1 MKAMKLLICILC
13 FVCFN
18 SLDNG
23 LGLKP
28 QMGWNTWNKFQCGI
42 NETLINDSINA
53 LINSGLVDAGYN
65 YINLGDCWQK
75 KNRDDNGSILYD
87 NNTFPHGIEPLVK
100 YAHSKGLKFG
110 LYSSAG
116 NYTCQGRPGSLDY
129 EEQDAEV
136 YAKWDIDYLKY
147 DNCYNRGISSLV
159 RYPKMRDC
167 LNETGHPIFYSLCQW
182 GQEKVATWAKDVG
195 NSWRTTGDIS
205 DSWDSMINII
215 DENDKWYKYAGPGGW
230 NDPDML
236 EIGNGGMTL
245 TEYKTHFGL
254 WCISKAPLLIGCDI
268 TNMSDDIKKILTNSE
283 YIAINQDEL
292 GEQGHKIKRTQ
303 IDYPPDY
310 DPDVKSSRLE
320 LVNCNGKKAQKW
332 YINEDGSLRNN
343 NESLCVDIPNC
354 AKDDSTVSTFGCHI
368 GGETY
373 CDASKNQEWDY
384 TADKK
389 IQSRMEYPDGAKRC
403 LRVEEDTLTIVQTH
417 LCNESNTWEYNETDH
432 TIKSNGKCL
441 ATMVEATEVWAGNLS
456 NGSYAMLLL
465 NRADTPQKV
474 EISWDEIGFDNK
486 TLKLRDLWEQKD
498 LGEFNDSFSV
508 SLESHD
514 SVLLKAVVKEPI
526 PPETDTDG
534 PEDDKDEHKVLNI
547 VMIALCGV
555 FVICIGVIIY
565 MNVKKSKSENEE
577 NPETDR
583 LIGNNNN
590 ETKTNN
596 SMGVV

>member
-1 MKAMKLLICILC
+1 MKLLICLLYFACI
-13 FVCFN
+13 N
-18 SLDNG
+18 SLNNG
-23 LGLKP
+23 VGLTP
-28 QMGWNTWNKFQCGI
+28 QMGWNTWNKFRCRI
-42 NETLINDSINA
+42 NETLIHDSIDA
-53 LINSGLVDAGYN
+53 LINSGLADAGYN
-65 YINLGDCWQK
+65 YINLDDCWQK
-75 KNRDDNGSILYD
+75 YRDKDGYILFDNK
-87 NNTFPHGIEPLVK
+87 TFPHGIEPLVE

-116 NYTCQGRPGSLDY
+116 KYTCERRPGSLDY
-129 EEQDAEV
+129 EEKDAEI
-136 YAKWDIDYLKY
+136 YAKWKIDYLKY
-147 DNCYNRGISSLV
+147 DNCHNRGITSLI
-159 RYPKMRDC
+159 RYPKMRDV
-167 LNETGHPIFYSLCQW
+167 LNKTGHPIFYSLCQW
-182 GQEKVATWAKDVG
+182 GQENVATWAKDVG
-195 NSWRTTGDIS
+195 NSWRTTTDIK

-215 DENDKWYKYAGPGGW
+215 DKNDKWYKYAGPGGW

-268 TNMSDDIKKILTNSE
+268 INMSDDIKKILTNSE

-456 NGSYAMLLL
+456 NGSYALLLL

-514 SVLLKAVVKEPI
+514 SVFLKAEVKEPI

-534 PEDDKDEHKVLNI
+534 PEDDKDNHKVQNI
-547 VMIALCGV
+547 VMIALGGV
-555 FVICIGVIIY
+555 IAICIGVIIY
-565 MNVKKSKSENEE
+565 MYIKNRKSKNGENEE
-577 NPETDR
+577 RDR
-583 LIGNNNN
+583 LIENNNN
-590 ETKTNN
+590 
-596 SMGVV
+596 

>member
-1 MKAMKLLICILC
+1 
-13 FVCFN
+13 
-18 SLDNG
+18 
-23 LGLKP
+23 
-28 QMGWNTWNKFQCGI
+28 
-42 NETLINDSINA
+42 
-53 LINSGLVDAGYN
+53 
-65 YINLGDCWQK
+65 
-75 KNRDDNGSILYD
+75 
-87 NNTFPHGIEPLVK
+87 
-100 YAHSKGLKFG
+100 
-110 LYSSAG
+110 
-116 NYTCQGRPGSLDY
+116 
-129 EEQDAEV
+129 
-136 YAKWDIDYLKY
+136 
-147 DNCYNRGISSLV
+147 
-159 RYPKMRDC
+159 MRDR

-182 GQEKVATWAKDVG
+182 GLEKVATWAKDVG

-268 TNMSDDIKKILTNSE
+268 RNMSDGIKKILTNRE

-373 CDASKNQEWDY
+373 CEASKNQEWDY

-456 NGSYAMLLL
+456 NGAYAMLLL
-465 NRADTPQKV
+465 NRAATPQKV

-486 TLKLRDLWEQKD
+486 TLKLRDLWEKKD

-514 SVLLKAVVKEPI
+514 SVLLKAEVKEPI

-534 PEDDKDEHKVLNI
+534 PEDDKDNHKVQNI
-547 VMIALCGV
+547 VMIALGGV
-555 FVICIGVIIY
+555 IAICIGVIIY
-565 MNVKKSKSENEE
+565 MYIKNRKSKNGENEE
-577 NPETDR
+577 RDR
-583 LIGNNNN
+583 LIENNNN
-590 ETKTNN
+590 
-596 SMGVV
+596 